1 MANDLVLTPD
11 DVTQLDALDAQG
23 RLTPE
28 VKAALER
35 VRGGVTAP
43 TPETPPTFGQ
53 RLGQSFSD
61 VQQMATLPIRWPIS
75 QVAGQLL
82 HSLSQVPQ
90 GPAATFTRP
99 PEGGMMQGAGEAAGQ
114 MAGSAVMAPTLAGVA
129 LQGTALA
136 PLLAQGSRVP
146 AALQAVGRAAK
157 TATSTYPRSLA
168 TNVGIG
174 AGAEAL
180 TGGDPLAGG
189 ALGLI
194 PPAVTALTHGGQ
206 TIRELGRSRVTLE
219 KDFAQSQVDAARATQ
234 GASLDVPSLAPVL
247 ARPSKAQALLLVRDP
262 KVGLARL
269 RQLFGRTEQAIRTS
283 GIQTLDLPQLAIAT
297 RGQALIQQG
306 FVGGNVTPVQ
316 MLQQGNISTTFAPQ
330 EALDALR
337 RLAAL
342 ARNAPYGTLGFVTR
356 ELDRV
361 ADAEFRQALT
371 TNGRPDLARLFL
383 QASMEY
389 RKGLGLLRLL
399 DEAKASPGQS
409 QKAMF
414 DADKLRATLVENI
427 KEYPPSEFPHLW
439 RMLNLNAELGAQS
452 VTRTLG
458 GERIL
463 LPMLAG
469 TGTSLSMPKL
479 QFRNPVGTPPPY
491 APYSPYPAALG
502 AAATTGE
509 ATEQLRGRNLPFT
522 PFPR

>member
-1 MANDLVLTPD
+1 VAGDLGLTPD
-11 DVTQLDALDAQG
+11 KMAQLDALDAQG

-61 VQQMATLPIRWPIS
+61 VQQMATLPIRWPVS
-75 QVAGQLL
+75 QVTGQLL

-90 GPAATFTRP
+90 GPAAAFTRP

-114 MAGSAVMAPTLAGVA
+114 AAGSAAVAPTLAGAA

-146 AALQAVGRAAK
+146 AALQAVGRAAR

-168 TNVGIG
+168 TNIGIG

-180 TGGDPLAGG
+180 TGGDPLMGG

-219 KDFAQSQVDAARATQ
+219 KDFARSQVDAARAVQ
-234 GASLDVPSLAPVL
+234 GASLDVPVLAPVL
-247 ARPSKAQALLLVRDP
+247 ARRSRAQALLLVRDP

-269 RQLFGRTEQAIRTS
+269 RQLFRRTEQAISTS
-283 GIQTLDLPQLAIAT
+283 GIQTLDLPQLAMAT
-297 RGQALIQQG
+297 RGQQMIAQGATPQMVQQL
-306 FVGGNVTPVQ
+306 
-316 MLQQGNISTTFAPQ
+316 LQQGGLLSFAPQ
-330 EALDALR
+330 EAMDALR
-337 RLAAL
+337 QVAAL
-342 ARNAPYGTLGFVTR
+342 GRNAPYGTLGYAAR
-356 ELDRV
+356 ALDRAV
-361 ADAEFRQALT
+361 DNEFRQVLT
-371 TNGRPDLARLFL
+371 TQGRPDLARLFL
-383 QASMEY
+383 QASKDY

-399 DEAKASPGQS
+399 EEAKASPGQS
-409 QKAMF
+409 QKVMF
-414 DADKLRATLVENI
+414 DADKLRTILIQNI
-427 KEYPPSEFPHLW
+427 EEYPPSEFPHLW

-458 GERIL
+458 GERVL

-469 TGTSLSMPKL
+469 TGTSVAMPKL
-479 QFRNPVGTPPPY
+479 QFRNPVGTPPSY
-491 APYSPYPAALG
+491 APYSPYPAAIG
-502 AAATTGE
+502 SAATTG
-509 ATEQLRGRNLPFT
+509 TTVEQLRGRHLPFT